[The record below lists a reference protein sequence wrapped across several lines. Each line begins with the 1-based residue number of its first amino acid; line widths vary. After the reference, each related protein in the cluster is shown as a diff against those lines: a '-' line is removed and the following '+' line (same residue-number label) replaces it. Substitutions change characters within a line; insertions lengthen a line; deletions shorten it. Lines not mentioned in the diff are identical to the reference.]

1 VRHLFARFIV
11 VVSLTISIGGH
22 WGLLQ
27 TIGWANMILDFSQDR
42 SLISAI
48 SKTFDS
54 ETSCEICRLV
64 REGKKQE
71 SHQDFLKSN
80 IKLDLFH
87 QGSSIA
93 LMAPVIQ
100 KDVSPEACRF
110 TAFRAP
116 PDIPPPRLVLS

>member
-1 VRHLFARFIV
+1 VRQLFARFIV

-42 SLISAI
+42 SLISAM

-87 QGSSIA
+87 QGSAIA
-93 LMAPVIQ
+93 LMAPNVQ
-100 KDVSPEACRF
+100 KDTSPVVRGF
-110 TAFRAP
+110 TTLRAP
-116 PDIPPPRLVLS
+116 PDLPPPRLVLS